1 MEHNLLNI
9 TNNIPNN
16 RIKNELKSYAYY
28 QSGMLDKVKIK
39 TNKNAY
45 LYDIDNTEQVK
56 ASFILE
62 VSKNKSTHVHLTF
75 DSRKPYPFNSPEV
88 KLFNYDYKSL
98 LKIDVSRL
106 NLEGINCLC
115 CESLLC
121 KNNWNVQKNLNL
133 LFDEIHKNLNLKI
146 RLSDL
151 IICKHIVEQ
160 IFGTY
165 LPIDTFL

>member
-1 MEHNLLNI
+1 MENNLINIANHI
-9 TNNIPNN
+9 TNT
-16 RIKNELKSYAYY
+16 RVKYELNSYAYY
-28 QSGMLDKVKIK
+28 QSDMLDKVRIK

-45 LYDIDNTEQVK
+45 LYDIDNNENIK

-75 DSRKPYPFNSPEV
+75 DFKKPYPFYSPEV
-88 KLFNYDYKSL
+88 KLFNYDYKSML
-98 LKIDVSRL
+98 RMDVSRL
-106 NLEGINCLC
+106 NLEGNCLC
-115 CESLLC
+115 CDSILC
-121 KNNWNVQKNLNL
+121 RNNWNVQRNLSV

-151 IICKHIVEQ
+151 IICNHIVEQ